1 MSAFTIASLLANGT
15 AQLADGVEWVR
26 EAAARE
32 AELLLTE
39 VLAVNRTQLR
49 LRLDEVVPAALA
61 ARYQDQIA
69 RRANG
74 EPVAYILG
82 MREFWSLPLRV
93 APGVLV
99 PRPDTECLVEV
110 ALRFL
115 QGWNGAA
122 AHAAHLATPTNP
134 SQAPSVLDLGTG
146 SGAIALALASELP
159 TARIVAV
166 EVSAPALAVAAHNI
180 ARLAP
185 GRVELLA
192 GHWFAP
198 VGAQRFT
205 CIVSNP
211 PYLSADDPHLPSLA
225 AEPLA
230 ALVSGPDGLECYRE
244 IVADARA
251 HLEPGGLLAVEHG
264 HAQGAAVRALMEDS
278 GFTGVATHRDL
289 AGHERVTS
297 GVGRAGGREGVA
309 SFTEFKSVL
318 LDP

>member
-26 EAAARE
+26 EEAARE

-39 VLAVNRTQLR
+39 LLRVTRTQLR
-49 LRLDEVVPAALA
+49 LRVNDAVPAALA
-61 ARYQDQIA
+61 ARYQDHLA

-74 EPVAYILG
+74 EPIAYILG
-82 MREFWSLPLRV
+82 EREFWSLPLRV
-93 APGVLV
+93 GPGVLV

-115 QGWNGAA
+115 QGQ
-122 AHAAHLATPTNP
+122 ATV
-134 SQAPSVLDLGTG
+134 SVLDLGTG

-166 EVSAPALAVAAHNI
+166 EVSPAALAVAADNI

-185 GRVELLA
+185 DRVELLA

-211 PYLSADDPHLPSLA
+211 PYLAVDDPHLPSLV
-225 AEPLA
+225 AEPLE
-230 ALVSGPDGLECYRE
+230 ALVSGADGLECYRE
-244 IVADARA
+244 IVAGAPA
-251 HLEPGGLLAVEHG
+251 HLETSGLLAMEHG
-264 HAQGAAVRALMEDS
+264 HTQGAAVRALLEDRGFS
-278 GFTGVATHRDL
+278 GVVTHRDL

-297 GVGRAGGREGVA
+297 GAA
-309 SFTEFKSVL
+309 
-318 LDP
+318 P

>member
-1 MSAFTIASLLANGT
+1 LLTAGT
-15 AQLADGVEWVR
+15 AQLATGVEWVR
-26 EAAARE
+26 EEAARE
-32 AELLLTE
+32 AELLLSE
-39 VLAVNRTQLR
+39 ALAVNRAQLR
-49 LRLDEVVPAALA
+49 LRAEEDVPTEIA
-61 ARYQDQIA
+61 ARYRAHIA
-69 RRANG
+69 RRASG

-82 MREFWSLPLRV
+82 EREFWSLPLRV

-99 PRPDTECLVEV
+99 PRADTECLVEV

-115 QGWNGAA
+115 QGLDVAAA
-122 AHAAHLATPTNP
+122 AHEAPLATSTHS

-159 TARIVAV
+159 NTSVVAV
-166 EVSAPALAVAAHNI
+166 EVSALALAMAAHNI

-192 GHWFAP
+192 GHWYEP
-198 VGAQRFT
+198 VGTRRFT

-225 AEPLA
+225 AEPLG
-230 ALVSGPDGLECYRE
+230 ALVSGPDGFECYRE
-244 IVADARA
+244 IIAGAPAQLAV
-251 HLEPGGLLAVEHG
+251 GGLLALEHG
-264 HAQGAAVRALMEDS
+264 YAQGATVRALMAEA

-297 GVGRAGGREGVA
+297 GVRRAGDRENLA
-309 SFTEFKSVL
+309 AFTEFKSVL